1 MLSNPIQRVTNE
13 VGSAGATRHRAS
25 LMLFARFPILVRGG
39 GDLATGV
46 IHCLHQ
52 AGFPVG
58 VVELAHPLTVRR
70 RVALS
75 SAVYDGTATVEGLRA
90 QRVNDVE
97 GWQVTVEEGGVPVV
111 VCDTIPDWI
120 PIPEVVID
128 ARLAKRNID
137 TCIDDADFV
146 IALGP
151 GFHAGTDCDVVV
163 ETNRGSRL
171 GRIIHDGPAQ
181 ANTGTPGVVSGHG
194 AERVLRAPKSGMIKW
209 QAQIGDPVARGAII
223 GTVAGMDIHAPF
235 DGVIRGLLHPDCRA
249 ESGLKIGDVD
259 PRLDA
264 PCDEISDKA
273 LSIGGAV
280 VVAVLGWMKSRA
292 QL

>member
-1 MLSNPIQRVTNE
+1 
-13 VGSAGATRHRAS
+13 
-25 LMLFARFPILVRGG
+25 MLFARFPILVRGG

-75 SAVYDGTATVEGLRA
+75 SAIYDGTATVEGLRA
-90 QRVNDVE
+90 QRVNDAE
-97 GWQVTVEEGGVPVV
+97 GWQVTVEQGGVPVA
-111 VCDTIPDWI
+111 VCDSIPDWI
-120 PIPEVVID
+120 PTPAVVID

-146 IALGP
+146 VALGP
-151 GFHAGTDCDVVV
+151 GFDAGIDCDVVV
-163 ETNRGSRL
+163 ETNRGGRL
-171 GRIIHDGPAQ
+171 GRIIEKGSAQ
-181 ANTGTPGVVSGHG
+181 ANTGTPGVVSGYG
-194 AERVLRAPKSGMIKW
+194 SERVLRSPASGMIQW
-209 QAQIGDPVARGAII
+209 QAQIGDLVEQEAVL
-223 GTVAGMDIHAPF
+223 GTIAGMDIHAPF

-249 ESGLKIGDVD
+249 ESGLKIGDID

-273 LSIGGAV
+273 LAMGGAV

-292 QL
+292 HL

>member
-1 MLSNPIQRVTNE
+1 
-13 VGSAGATRHRAS
+13 
-25 LMLFARFPILVRGG
+25 MLFARFPILVRGG

-75 SAVYDGTATVEGLRA
+75 SAVYEGTATVEGLRA
-90 QRVNDVE
+90 QRVSDAE
-97 GWQVTVEEGGVPVV
+97 GWLATVGEGEVPVA
-111 VCDTIPDWI
+111 VCDTIPAWI
-120 PIPEVVID
+120 PTPEVVID

-151 GFHAGTDCDVVV
+151 GFDAGIDCDVVV

-171 GRIIHDGPAQ
+171 GRIIDNGPAQ
-181 ANTGTPGVVSGHG
+181 ANTGTPGVVSGYG
-194 AERVLRAPKSGMIKW
+194 TERVLRAPKSGMIQW
-209 QAQIGDPVARGAII
+209 QAQIGDPVARGAVI
-223 GTVAGMDIHAPF
+223 GTVAGIDILAPF

-249 ESGLKIGDVD
+249 ESGLKVGDVD

-273 LSIGGAV
+273 LAIGGAV

-292 QL
+292 QP